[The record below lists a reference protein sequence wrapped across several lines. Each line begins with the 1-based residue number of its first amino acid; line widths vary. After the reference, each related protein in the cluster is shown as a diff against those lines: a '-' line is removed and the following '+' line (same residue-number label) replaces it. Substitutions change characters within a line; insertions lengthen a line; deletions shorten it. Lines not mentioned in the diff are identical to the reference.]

1 VLCELVRWE
10 KQRFQCRV
18 LKFCMVIYEVWLS
31 NNETI
36 FIKNVVL
43 KFMYVASYLLQS
55 SSLGLLYSAACVT
68 SMRGNI
74 SGNHFVRT
82 LLVSLSFFSG

>member
-1 VLCELVRWE
+1 MTVETKYEL
-10 KQRFQCRV
+10 
-18 LKFCMVIYEVWLS
+18 WLL
-31 NNETI
+31 NNETV

-55 SSLGLLYSAACVT
+55 SSLGLLYSAACIP

-74 SGNHFVRT
+74 SGNHFV
-82 LLVSLSFFSG
+82 